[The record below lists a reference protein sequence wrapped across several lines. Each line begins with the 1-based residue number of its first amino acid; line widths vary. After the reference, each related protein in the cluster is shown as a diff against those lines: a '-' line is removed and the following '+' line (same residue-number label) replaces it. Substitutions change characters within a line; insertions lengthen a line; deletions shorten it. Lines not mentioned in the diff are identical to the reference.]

1 MSLEAVARVL
11 EAAGPTLIVS
21 HEDPDPD
28 SIGSLL
34 AARWALRRV
43 RPGVPVEAATPEPV
57 PSSCQFL
64 PGADEILSP
73 DEAQARGPW
82 QTLWV
87 LDCEPGRIGRLQPLV
102 AAAQQLGHVDHH
114 ASNTQP
120 WGHPAETR
128 YIDPEAAATGLLVYR
143 LIRHWGLA
151 LDREAAT
158 FIFTALSGDTGSFRY
173 SNTTAEALEAAR
185 QAVLAGARP
194 QEVAHNLYERRTL
207 EELQLLGRA
216 LSLLSRTQDGAIAWI
231 ALPHSL
237 VEGQPAEAFDGLVNY
252 PRMVEGVEVALL
264 FREVEPG
271 RVRVSLRSQVW
282 ADVSQIAARFG
293 GGGHPRAAGCTVSLP
308 LAQAVEQVVG
318 AVGELLAQGPSSG
331 DPAAGTLDVWGDG
344 AAQGLEKGA
353 GVP

>member
-102 AAAQQLGHVDHH
+102 AAAEQLVNVDHH

-252 PRMVEGVEVALL
+252 PRMVEG
-264 FREVEPG
+264 
-271 RVRVSLRSQVW
+271 
-282 ADVSQIAARFG
+282 G
-293 GGGHPRAAGCTVSLP
+293 GGGPPLP
-308 LAQAVEQVVG
+308 G
-318 AVGELLAQGPSSG
+318 G
-331 DPAAGTLDVWGDG
+331 
-344 AAQGLEKGA
+344 GA
-353 GVP
+353 GAGPGEPPVPGVG